1 MSYTARLES
10 SKTPQR
16 ISADASVP
24 LHRKRIQTLGAVA
37 SPRMGRRSLNF
48 EAPPQPA
55 PVDASRT
62 RDLRVEGFPQQTTST
77 TAAVPVATIAV
88 PENQASE
95 ANGIFRRMRSSD
107 KRRRER

>member
-1 MSYTARLES
+1 
-10 SKTPQR
+10 
-16 ISADASVP
+16 
-24 LHRKRIQTLGAVA
+24 
-37 SPRMGRRSLNF
+37 MGRQSLLF

-55 PVDASRT
+55 PVDDSRT
-62 RDLRVEGFPQQTTST
+62 RDLRVTGFAEEQPINA

-95 ANGIFRRMRSSD
+95 ANDIFRRMRSSD